1 MTDGNPAAID
11 PLKKASLSAGFFM
24 LRMAGARR
32 PGLKSPFYQRRFK
45 LCDAG
50 IERGPGQARFM
61 RIKPDPALPKMMP
74 ALSPE
79 AGVLHEKRLEG
90 VIGKTRGPASRA
102 TSDRCP
108 PARSDGWRVRGG
120 LPPGGLHA
128 RIDGAADAFRVLFAF
143 LTEDR
148 KRGMIRDSIVSSN

>member
-11 PLKKASLSAGFFM
+11 LLKKASLSAGFFM

-74 ALSPE
+74 ALSQRP
-79 AGVLHEKRLEG
+79 ASFTKN
-90 VIGKTRGPASRA
+90 ASRA
-102 TSDRCP
+102 SS
-108 PARSDGWRVRGG
+108 ARPGARLVGPHQIGALRRDQTDGVSAGVSRRAVFTRAST
-120 LPPGGLHA
+120 A
-128 RIDGAADAFRVLFAF
+128 RQMLFGF
-143 LTEDR
+143 CLL
-148 KRGMIRDSIVSSN
+148 S